1 MNCKKQFQKYVIFVG
16 IKRWGKM
23 KLLVSDIDGTIY
35 RNYKV
40 DSDIKNHITDF
51 INEKNVFILAMGRNF
66 VNFL

>member
-1 MNCKKQFQKYVIFVG
+1 
-16 IKRWGKM
+16 M

-51 INEKNVFILAMGRNF
+51 INEKMYLFLLWGEILLIFCKRQII
-66 VNFL
+66 